1 MRKFD
6 FYEFTAV
13 LIPGI
18 VLLFGFTRMLPH
30 AWGASYSPE
39 ASASELTLFILLSYA
54 AGFIVQSFGNLLEPG
69 FWWCFDYAGKFRWPW
84 KPIQPELIPANRCE
98 SPINR
103 FRTKPDTLLTT
114 EQMIRFRKLFEP
126 VLGFAWSEDFQKL
139 GKHDWTAIHRQIHA
153 VLKRTGRAERC
164 DIFAAN
170 YAMARGL
177 LAAFIALIVI
187 YLGACIFA
195 DSVSF
200 NGWILLFLLVVTDC
214 AFMRMNRYGMYLA
227 RETYVQF
234 LTIKASES
242 QPIEAKPT

>member
-13 LIPGI
+13 LVPGI
-18 VLLFGFTRMLPH
+18 VLLFGFTRILPH
-30 AWGASYSPE
+30 AWGSSFASE
-39 ASASELTLFILLSYA
+39 ASASELTIFILLSYA
-54 AGFIVQSFGNLLEPG
+54 TGFIIQSFGNLLEPG

-84 KPIQPELIPANRCE
+84 KTINPELIPANPCE

-103 FRTKPDTLLTT
+103 FRSQPDMLLTT
-114 EQMIRFRKLFEP
+114 VQMARFRQLFEP
-126 VLGFAWSEDFQKL
+126 VLGFAWSEEFKNL
-139 GKHDWTAIHRQIHA
+139 GKNDWTAIHRQIHA

-177 LAAFIALIVI
+177 LAAFIALLII
-187 YLGACIFA
+187 YAGACIFA
-195 DSVSF
+195 DRVDF
-200 NGWILLFLLVVTDC
+200 NLWILLFLLVVTDC
-214 AFMRMNRYGMYLA
+214 AFMRMNRYGLYVA

-234 LTIKASES
+234 LTIKANDDQLATDKTS
-242 QPIEAKPT
+242 

>member
-30 AWGASYSPE
+30 AWGASFAPE
-39 ASASELTLFILLSYA
+39 ASASELTIFILLSYA
-54 AGFIVQSFGNLLEPG
+54 AGFIIQSFGNLLEPG
-69 FWWCFDYAGKFRWPW
+69 FWGCFDYAGKFRWPG
-84 KPIQPELIPANRCE
+84 KTIKPELIPANPCE

-114 EQMIRFRKLFEP
+114 EQMTRFREVFE
-126 VLGFAWSEDFQKL
+126 LELHFAWSNEFQKL
-139 GKHDWTAIHRQIHA
+139 EKNDWTAIHRQIHA

-177 LAAFIALIVI
+177 LATFIALVII

-195 DSVSF
+195 DSVDF

-234 LTIKASES
+234 LTV
-242 QPIEAKPT
+242 